1 MKKICFVLALVMVT
15 SVFVAAQK
23 LPQAATPSHYQITF
37 TPNFADNTFKGEET
51 IDVQVMKPTK
61 AITLNAQEIDF
72 HHVTITS
79 GKQSQKA
86 TVSENAQD
94 EMATFTTEQP
104 VSGAAQIKINFTGKL
119 NSHLAGL
126 YLSQT
131 KKRKYAVSQMEGT
144 EWGGGGPPSPRRRAT
159 TAR

>member
-1 MKKICFVLALVMVT
+1 MKKICFVVALMVMA
-15 SVFVAAQK
+15 SLFAAAQK
-23 LPQAATPSHYQITF
+23 LPETAVPSHYQLTF

-51 IDVQVMKPTK
+51 IDVQVVKPTK

-72 HHVTITS
+72 HDVTITS

-104 VSGAAQIKINFTGKL
+104 VSGAAQIK
-119 NSHLAGL
+119 
-126 YLSQT
+126 
-131 KKRKYAVSQMEGT
+131 
-144 EWGGGGPPSPRRRAT
+144 
-159 TAR
+159 